1 MVTRAP
7 IAYSDLGQRDPSS
20 FDTNDYFTARLAIT
34 RPQEHPTSNG
44 SNRYVLN
51 LAGIESDRLLPL
63 DLKFAFTDT
72 DDSFKGGMGVFAAR
86 QLRGKPVVA
95 VFRRSSREIV
105 ALIPSNE
112 VL

>member
-1 MVTRAP
+1 MVTR
-7 IAYSDLGQRDPSS
+7 ILVAYSDSGQRDPSS
-20 FDTNDYFTARLAIT
+20 FDANDYFTARLAIT

-44 SNRYVLN
+44 SNRYVLD
-51 LAGIESDRLLPL
+51 LAGIEPDRVLPSDLR
-63 DLKFAFTDT
+63 FAFTDT

-95 VFRRSSREIV
+95 FFRRSDKEIV
-105 ALIPSNE
+105 ALIPGNE